1 MFHATAANISF
12 MVGASAVAATLT
24 TWLIGALSDKVG
36 KRKIFICGGYI
47 LWGISILSFALVRM
61 DILTPIVG
69 NSTAAASL
77 GVTLVIIL
85 DCVMTF
91 FGSSA
96 NDASFN
102 AWLTDCGNETNRGKI
117 EGINSMMPMMAIL
130 VVFGGFM
137 AFNLDEAK
145 SWTIIYLIIGIS
157 VLVIGILGFTLIEDQ
172 VVKTADTNHY
182 WHNVLYS
189 FRPSVIKKN
198 PLLYAVVGAFAVF
211 GISIQ
216 TFMPYLIL
224 YYEKT
229 LGMNNYVLIMAP
241 AIILAA
247 VITAFYGRAYDRFG
261 FQKSVVPTVICLMGG
276 YVLLFLGRQMVP
288 VFFGSLLMMTG
299 YLTGMAVFGAMI
311 RDRIPEDKAGLFQ
324 GLRIFGQVFVPGI
337 IGPAIGA
344 AVLKNAATITNS
356 DGTTSFLPN
365 ANIYLAALVAAMVLL
380 IILMIIFNMV
390 KRMTQ
395 K

>member
-261 FQKSVVPTVICLMGG
+261 FQKL
-276 YVLLFLGRQMVP
+276 YV
-288 VFFGSLLMMTG
+288 
-299 YLTGMAVFGAMI
+299 
-311 RDRIPEDKAGLFQ
+311 
-324 GLRIFGQVFVPGI
+324 
-337 IGPAIGA
+337 
-344 AVLKNAATITNS
+344 
-356 DGTTSFLPN
+356 
-365 ANIYLAALVAAMVLL
+365 
-380 IILMIIFNMV
+380 
-390 KRMTQ
+390 
-395 K
+395 